1 MAHRTTT
8 QQHSRLEKK
17 DIEAAAEIRRKGEQ
31 QGNQKIPTQKPSRPI
46 FFLKFAKKP
55 PFKYFFNIL
64 PLRSNPHLG
73 PPQQTSTII
82 IH

>member
-31 QGNQKIPTQKPSRPI
+31 QGNQKNSIQK
-46 FFLKFAKKP
+46 LVD
-55 PFKYFFNIL
+55 
-64 PLRSNPHLG
+64 
-73 PPQQTSTII
+73 
-82 IH
+82 